1 MGVRR
6 FRQFLAEPTLS
17 KVPNATE
24 GSNGKGNS
32 AAKANVEIVIK
43 VSMPPDCDNAGVVKL
58 LKNLAAEL
66 SEKGTAKGE
75 AET

>member
-1 MGVRR
+1 
-6 FRQFLAEPTLS
+6 
-17 KVPNATE
+17 VPNATE

-43 VSMPPDCDNAGVVKL
+43 VSMPPDSDNARVFKL

-66 SEKGTAKGE
+66 SEKGLPKGE
-75 AET
+75 VET